1 MTYDIVIFTDVSSN
15 REIQR
20 GLGAY
25 KIAHEARQ
33 LGFSAV
39 VIDYSSAINFDR
51 FKLIIDKT
59 VGDNTIAVGFSNT
72 WFPYRTFNQYHVT
85 GALETGVTADAWDFE
100 NEYLNSDTHLNS
112 LSMNFAQN
120 KSKKYVDYIKS
131 INANCDCIIGGAKSF
146 EYLQSPEFDKVFVG
160 YSENHFRDYLQ
171 GKHKDQRIVHYDM
184 KSKLG
189 DFDFNSSYV
198 TYMDT
203 DCIHSEEI
211 LTIEMSRGCI
221 FNCKF
226 CSYPHRNQ
234 KTKDFTKYQDVLYK
248 ELKDNYDK
256 WGTYKYYITDDTF
269 NDYTTK
275 LEVIKEVIQSL
286 DFNPQFEAY
295 VRQDLVARQPQQAK
309 LMYDIGIRTTYY
321 GLETWHDPT
330 AKAIGKGGDLQMK
343 IQGMKNC
350 RDAWGDDVYVSTGIV
365 VGLPKDTEQSIR
377 DVLKWYKWEGG
388 NEYIDN
394 LHFNALII
402 KNKPEAMAFLFNSD
416 IDLHPEKY
424 GYKMNGMLDWTRSGE
439 GDINTFAKAQK
450 LADTANTY
458 CQNVNKFPPKVW
470 DPFSIYTA
478 VCSHIPEDNLAER
491 FFYYTE
497 NYYFPQLMDK
507 ING

>member
-1 MTYDIVIFTDVSSN
+1 MIYDIVLFTDVSSS

-33 LGFSAV
+33 LGFSVLVVDFCSAV
-39 VIDYSSAINFDR
+39 SYDR
-51 FKLIIDKT
+51 FKKIIDLT
-59 VGDNTIAVGFSNT
+59 VGDSTLAVGFSNT
-72 WFPYRTFNQYHVT
+72 WFPFRSFGSLHIT
-85 GALETGVTADAWDFE
+85 GALESGVDTWQLNDTSFECLSTDF
-100 NEYLNSDTHLNS
+100 S
-112 LSMNFAQN
+112 QN
-120 KSKKYVDYIKS
+120 NYKKYIDYIKS
-131 INANCDCIIGGAKSF
+131 VNPNCDCIIGGAKTF
-146 EYLQSPEFDKVFVG
+146 EYLQDTVFDKVFVG
-160 YSENHFRDYLQ
+160 YSENHFRDYLK
-171 GKHKDQRIVHYDM
+171 GKHKDKRILHYDM
-184 KSKLG
+184 KSNLG
-189 DFDFNSSYV
+189 EFDFNSSYV

-234 KTKDFTKYQDVLYK
+234 KTKNFTKYQDVLYK
-248 ELKDNYDK
+248 ELKDNYNK

-309 LMYDIGIRTTYY
+309 LMYDIGVRATYY

-350 RDAWGDDVYVSTGIV
+350 KEVWGDDVYTSTGIV
-365 VGLPKDTEQSIR
+365 VGLPNDTEQSIK
-377 DVLKWYKWEGG
+377 DVLQWYSDHGG
-388 NEYIDN
+388 TEYIDN
-394 LHFNALII
+394 LHFNALLI

-416 IDLHPEKY
+416 IDLNPEKY
-424 GYKMNGMLDWTRSGE
+424 GYKMNGILDWTRSGD
-439 GDINTFAKAQK
+439 GDIDTFAKAQK
-450 LADTANTY
+450 IAEYANNY
-458 CQNVNKFPPKVW
+458 VVNYNKFPPKVW
-470 DPFSIYTA
+470 DPFSIYTE
-478 VCSHIPEDNLAER
+478 VCPHIDINEVEKR
-491 FFYYTE
+491 FFYFVE
-497 NYYFPQLMDK
+497 NFYFPKLMEQL
-507 ING
+507 NG